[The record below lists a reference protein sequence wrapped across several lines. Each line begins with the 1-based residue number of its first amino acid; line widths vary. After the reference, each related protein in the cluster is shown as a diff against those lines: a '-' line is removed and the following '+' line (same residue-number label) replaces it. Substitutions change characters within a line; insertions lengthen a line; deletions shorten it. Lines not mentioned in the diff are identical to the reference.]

1 MKRALKKVGNKQVI
15 ILLGIVIPLVV
26 AVLYI
31 LPKPEGMNP
40 DVKSF
45 LQNSPLFNAIINGTT
60 FVLLIGALI
69 AAKNKRIGLHN
80 KLMTTSI
87 LLGVIFLLSYIAYH
101 FSFPDTR
108 YPADAPVRGLYFF
121 ILISH
126 IVLSAVVVPLVL
138 ISYLRGLNGE
148 IEKHKKIVKFAF
160 PIWLYVTLTGVIVYL
175 MISPYYP
182 FNQ

>member
-1 MKRALKKVGNKQVI
+1 MSNVLKKVGNKQVI
-15 ILLGIVIPLVV
+15 ILLGIVIPVVV
-26 AVLYI
+26 AVLYV
-31 LPKPEGMNP
+31 LPKPEGMSP
-40 DVKSF
+40 ELTRF

-60 FVLLIGALI
+60 FFLLIGAVI
-69 AAKNKRIGLHN
+69 AAKKKKIGLHN

-87 LLGVIFLLSYIAYH
+87 LLGVVFLVSYVAYH
-101 FSFPDTR
+101 FSFPDTK
-108 YPADAPVRGLYFF
+108 YPADAPVRKLYFF

-148 IEKHKKIVKFAF
+148 IEKHKKIVKYAF
-160 PIWLYVTLTGVIVYL
+160 PVWLYVTLTGVIVYL